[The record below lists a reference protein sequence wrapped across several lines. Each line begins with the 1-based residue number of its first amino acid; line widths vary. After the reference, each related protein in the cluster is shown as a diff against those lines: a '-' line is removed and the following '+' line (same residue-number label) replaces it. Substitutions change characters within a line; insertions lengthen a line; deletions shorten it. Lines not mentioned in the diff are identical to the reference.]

1 MIFLCKYLVG
11 EGGGG
16 FLGLS
21 ISDREAIM
29 GSLSFWD
36 FGLIGF
42 RGLGSWNDRL
52 MSFRL
57 LGFQG
62 LSLLGFWAQW
72 LMWFW
77 VMGLRVCGHGKI
89 EAKNVPGYQSRSKG
103 HRSTVNKNKNEK
115 IFQKIEKNLFFC
127 FSRIQKKLIYHFL
140 SSRWRKENHF
150 EKSRIFPKSFSFTKL
165 HHPTVLHNWQKWI
178 NHFHVSELKRKA
190 RCHTRFHNVRL
201 RHAATFS
208 KELLW

>member
-1 MIFLCKYLVG
+1 MQIFG
-11 EGGGG
+11 RGGG

-62 LSLLGFWAQW
+62 LSLSGFWALW

-77 VMGLRVCGHGKI
+77 VMGLRLCGHGKI
-89 EAKNVPGYQSRSKG
+89 EVKNVPGYQSRSKG

-115 IFQKIEKNLFFC
+115 IFQKIEKNLFFR

-140 SSRWRKENHF
+140 AHGDEKKTILRKVGY
-150 EKSRIFPKSFSFTKL
+150 FPKAS
-165 HHPTVLHNWQKWI
+165 
-178 NHFHVSELKRKA
+178 
-190 RCHTRFHNVRL
+190 
-201 RHAATFS
+201 
-208 KELLW
+208 LLPNCIIQPFCIIDRNE